1 VAGES
6 FVTITFALGGHID
19 NARTMT
25 HDGGWTS
32 YSSFG
37 PAAPAGVRVVMHQS
51 VADSTGPEL
60 ADLGRMR
67 RRLVRRFVAAARVDE
82 RPSLRSMLT
91 AHFGPEATS
100 LPVVADS
107 WAPYEHVNV
116 QLGLEGWLARDGR
129 EHRLVGVTG
138 FQHRQFALAD
148 LAGEEV
154 YGGGLGVGSVA
165 MANQSSGPDGRTYP
179 CVQCA
184 LYLVQSDEGPL
195 AVLLRGSD
203 SRGAQQNVSIEIM
216 ATDTDHAAR
225 SLAAIRDVAKERNV
239 FRGQV
244 LSFGSQM
251 FGPDHAPIVFE
262 RRASLDRSALILPDE
277 VLRAI
282 EQQVIGVAAHRDR
295 LLASGQ
301 HLKRGLLLHGAPG
314 TGKTHTVRY
323 LISKLPELTVVILTG
338 EALHLVGAACSI
350 ARTLAP
356 AVIVIEDVDLIAE
369 HRGMHPGQ
377 HPMLFQLLNE
387 MDGLAEDVDV
397 TFILTTNRADLLEPA
412 LAARPGRVDQAVA
425 FELPDA
431 GARRRLLELYRGG
444 LTLDL
449 RDSDLVIERTEGVT
463 ASFLKELLRKAALIA
478 ADQDAEGTGALTVTS
493 EHLSAALDSLLDER
507 NELTRLLLGAR
518 PE

>member
-1 VAGES
+1 MS
-6 FVTITFALGGHID
+6 
-19 NARTMT
+19 R
-25 HDGGWTS
+25 DGAWI
-32 YSSFG
+32 SFG
-37 PAAPAGVRVVMHQS
+37 STGQGVPT
-51 VADSTGPEL
+51 VADPGAPEL

-82 RPSLRSMLT
+82 RPTPQSVLT

-116 QLGLEGWLARDGR
+116 QLGLEGWLGQEGR
-129 EHRLVGVTG
+129 THELVGVTG

-148 LAGEEV
+148 LAAEIQ
-154 YGGGLGVGSVA
+154 YGDLGVGSVA

-184 LYLVQSDEGPL
+184 LYLVHGDDGPL

-203 SRGAQQNVSIEIM
+203 SRGPQQNVSLEIM
-216 ATDTDHAAR
+216 AADTDNAAR
-225 SLAAIRDVAKERNV
+225 ALAAIRDVANERNV

-251 FGPDHAPIVFE
+251 FGPDQAPIVFE
-262 RRASLDRSALILPDE
+262 HRGTLDRSALILPDA
-277 VLRAI
+277 VLTAI

-356 AVIVIEDVDLIAE
+356 ALIVIEDVDLIAE

-425 FELPDA
+425 FQLPDA
-431 GARRRLLELYRGG
+431 DARRRLLALYRGG

-449 RDSDLVIERTEGVT
+449 QNSDLVIERTEGVT

-478 ADQDAEGTGALTVTS
+478 ADQDVEGTGALTVTS
-493 EHLSAALDSLLDER
+493 EHLAAALDSLLDER
-507 NELTRLLLGAR
+507 NEMTRLLLGAR